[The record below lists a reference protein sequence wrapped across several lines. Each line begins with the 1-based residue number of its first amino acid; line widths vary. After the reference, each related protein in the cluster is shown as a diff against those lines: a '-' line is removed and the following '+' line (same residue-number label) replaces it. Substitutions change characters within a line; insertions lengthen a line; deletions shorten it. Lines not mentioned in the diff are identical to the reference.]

1 MMKLIVGLG
10 NPGIR
15 YETTKHNVG
24 FMVADLVADELEA
37 DFRPSKHGALV
48 AKASYQ
54 GQTILVAKP
63 LTYMNLSGQAVASL
77 VQWYKIPNE
86 DIIIVYD
93 DMDLPVGR
101 LRIRGRGSA
110 GGQKGM
116 ASIIQALGTEGL
128 LRIRIGIG
136 RPPAGWDSADYVLA
150 PFTDEQWTVMEEVLP
165 QAAKAALA
173 LTCQELDRVMN
184 QYNR

>member
-24 FMVADLVADELEA
+24 FMVADLVADQLETE
-37 DFRPSKHGALV
+37 FRPSKHGALV
-48 AKASYQ
+48 AKAGYQ
-54 GQTILVAKP
+54 GQTIFIAKP
-63 LTYMNLSGQAVASL
+63 LTYMNLSGGAVASL
-77 VQWYKIPNE
+77 VHWYKISTEN
-86 DIIIVYD
+86 IIIVYD

-101 LRIRGRGSA
+101 LRIRGQGSA

-116 ASIIQALGTEGL
+116 ASIIQALGTESL

-136 RPPAGWDSADYVLA
+136 RPPTGWDAPDYVLS
-150 PFTDEQWTVMEEVLP
+150 PFTDEQWEIMEGILP
-165 QAAKAALA
+165 HAAKAALA
-173 LTCQELDRVMN
+173 LTCQGLDQVMN
-184 QYNR
+184 KFNR

>member
-24 FMVADLVADELEA
+24 FMVADLVGDQLEA
-37 DFRPSKHGALV
+37 EFRPSKHGALV
-48 AKASYQ
+48 AEASYQ
-54 GQTILVAKP
+54 GDKLLIAKP
-63 LTYMNLSGQAVASL
+63 LTYMNLSGGAVASL
-77 VQWYKIPNE
+77 VQWYKISTE

-101 LRIRGRGSA
+101 LRIRGKGSA

-116 ASIIQALGTEGL
+116 ASIIQALGTDSL

-136 RPPAGWDSADYVLA
+136 RPPEGWDAADYVLA

-173 LTCQELDRVMN
+173 LTCEELDQVMN
-184 QYNR
+184 KYNR